1 MRDMPRNKLTE
12 ISVARLPRR
21 QGLLKLAHSVLN
33 AGNYEKSLKPKG
45 MNSKI
50 LGKLCPSCGVAGSV
64 FCETR
69 TRIIYECRNGH
80 QYETKKRLDETS
92 AS

>member
-1 MRDMPRNKLTE
+1 MRDMPRNKIAE
-12 ISVARLPRR
+12 ISAARLPR
-21 QGLLKLAHSVLN
+21 QQVLLKLAHSVLSP
-33 AGNYEKSLKPKG
+33 GNYEKSLKPQT

-64 FCETR
+64 FCETQ

-80 QYETKKRLDETS
+80 QYETKKRLDPVS
-92 AS
+92 AY